1 MNILIHSNF
10 DQYCAEILT
19 KFGIDYSNPQ
29 FYPGRIVKKDML
41 YTVTILKITR
51 RTMGAYRKTERG
63 RRILRK
69 VNLPSVRLCVER
81 LTIFYKYQFSRIFV
95 RRRGVYKLSKVES
108 SCSVGGRKSSGEGKR
123 ERRKRE
129 EGKKGREKKEE
140 GSENQVKNGM
150 VGKEIVSGSVED
162 IIHFSYVF

>member
-108 SCSVGGRKSSGEGKR
+108 SCYVGGRKSSGEGEGKEIEGEEKGKTR
-123 ERRKRE
+123 QGKRRKRE
-129 EGKKGREKKEE
+129 VKIKL
-140 GSENQVKNGM
+140 KNGR
-150 VGKEIVSGSVED
+150 VGKDIKLVAVWTIVM
-162 IIHFSYVF
+162 HF